1 MILSASRDK
10 DCAISKR
17 KGRVAC
23 PTEVIFSQTDFGRM
37 VFKNQCP
44 LGVKS
49 QNAKPPSAGRTTPDK
64 RPASLHC
71 LTWYVNSGSVYEL
84 SSSNL
89 SGNPSSKS
97 SKEIKNCLYPSLTAS
112 IVNKISRMQS
122 LFKRMLFPTFFS
134 YIVSQKQSKDKLNK
148 VG

>member
-122 LFKRMLFPTFFS
+122 LFKRVLFPTFFS
-134 YIVSQKQSKDKLNK
+134 YIVSQKRSEYK
-148 VG
+148 